1 MGKINNTE
9 KGCVDLFSLKR
20 HKQQKKIMYPP
31 NVQPKPGMATK
42 RTMQHTLESAKP
54 TNDRMLNGVI
64 SGV

>member
-1 MGKINNTE
+1 MCGPFFFKA
-9 KGCVDLFSLKR
+9 S
-20 HKQQKKIMYPP
+20 QAAKKIVYPP